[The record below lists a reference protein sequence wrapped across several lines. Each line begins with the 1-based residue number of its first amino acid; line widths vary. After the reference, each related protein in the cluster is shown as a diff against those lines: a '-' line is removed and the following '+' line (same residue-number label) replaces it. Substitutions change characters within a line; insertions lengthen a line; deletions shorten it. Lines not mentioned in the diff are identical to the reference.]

1 MKNVYIISPYRAVLD
16 HKEPRSFAEYLA
28 IKYARTG
35 CSFIKKLGYV
45 PISPILAFQGIYEE
59 YEERETIDK
68 ACEIMLLACDAIH
81 VVKTPYNEFSKG
93 IKRELEIAA
102 ENNIPIIEV
111 E

>member
-1 MKNVYIISPYRAVLD
+1 MKKVYIISPYRAVLD
-16 HKEPRSFAEYLA
+16 RKKPQNFAEYLA

-45 PISPILAFQGIYEE
+45 PISPILAFHGVYEE
-59 YEERETIDK
+59 YEERETIDQ
-68 ACEIMLLACDAIH
+68 ACEAMLLTCDAIH
-81 VVKTPYNEFSKG
+81 VVHTPYNQYSNG

-102 ENNIPIIEV
+102 QNNIPMIEV